1 VRGDESPVVLGV
13 DVGTTSTKVLAL
25 DRRGHEVAAASHG
38 YPLDEPSPG
47 RAEQD
52 PDAIVAAV
60 LAGIRD
66 VTAAIQVPVAGL
78 CLSTAM
84 HGVMALGPDDRPLT
98 PLVTWADQRAEAQAE
113 RLRAEVPQLH
123 RRTGTPLHAMSP
135 LAKLVWFRENEP
147 DVVRRAHRWV
157 GSKEYVLAHLCGVM
171 AVDHSA
177 ASTSGLLDL
186 SVLDWDAEALA
197 LAGVRPE
204 QLADLH
210 ETTDVLPRLTR
221 DTAAA
226 VGLPVDTRVVTGATD
241 GPLAALGLG
250 AVAPGVASC
259 SIGTS
264 AALRVTVD
272 RPQVDEAGALF
283 CYALTRDRWSV
294 GGAVNNGGS
303 VLDWLRAVLAPDVS
317 GMDDLLEAAAAV
329 PAGAQGLVM
338 LPYLLGERAPRWRGA
353 PRGAYVG
360 LTRAHGRGHLV
371 RAALEGSC
379 LQLAL
384 VLQALRAA
392 GHPVDEVR
400 ATGGFARSAL
410 WRQVLADTLGLPVR
424 FPAGH
429 QGSALGAAMLGM
441 HALGNP
447 GGLGPLDSMAGLV
460 RMESV
465 VDPQDAAVAAYAEL
479 RSVYSGLYDALT
491 PAWAALQ
498 RLAGG
503 RAYVAPGNASPP
515 LRRDP
520 PGPGR

>member
-1 VRGDESPVVLGV
+1 MRGGESPAVLGV
-13 DVGTTSTKVLAL
+13 DVGTTSTKVLAM
-25 DRRGHEVAAASHG
+25 DRDGQELAVASHG
-38 YPLDEPSPG
+38 YPLDEPFPG

-60 LAGIRD
+60 LAGVRD
-66 VTAAIQVPVAGL
+66 VTAAIRAPVAGL

-84 HGVMALGPDDRPLT
+84 HGLMALDSDDRPLT
-98 PLVTWADQRAEAQAE
+98 PVVTWADQRAEAQAE
-113 RLRAEVPQLH
+113 RLRTEAPHLH

-147 DVVRRAHRWV
+147 GIVRRAHRWV

-210 ETTDVLPRLTR
+210 ETTDVLPRLTP

-226 VGLPVDTRVVTGATD
+226 VGLPVDTPVVAGATD

-272 RPQVDEAGALF
+272 RPQVDEARALF

-303 VLDWLRAVLAPDVS
+303 VLDWLRAVLAPEVS
-317 GMDDLLEAAAAV
+317 ETEDLLAAAAAV
-329 PAGAQGLVM
+329 SPGADGLVM

-384 VLQALRAA
+384 VLQTLRAA

-410 WRQVLADTLGLPVR
+410 WRQVLADTLGLPVQ

-441 HALGNP
+441 HALGE
-447 GGLGPLDSMAGLV
+447 LGDLDRMAGLV
-460 RMESV
+460 RMASV
-465 VDPQDAAVAAYAEL
+465 VEPQDTAVAVYAEL
-479 RSVYSGLYDALT
+479 RQVYADLYDALT
-491 PAWAALQ
+491 PAWAALR

-503 RAYVAPGNASPP
+503 PAHT
-515 LRRDP
+515 
-520 PGPGR
+520 

>member
-1 VRGDESPVVLGV
+1 VLGV

-25 DRRGHEVAAASHG
+25 DRDGVEVAVASHG
-38 YPLDEPSPG
+38 YPLEEPSPG

-52 PDAIVAAV
+52 PDSIVAAV
-60 LAGIRD
+60 LAGLRD
-66 VTAAIQVPVAGL
+66 VTAAIQRPVAGL

-84 HGVMALGPDDRPLT
+84 HGLMALDARDRPLT

-113 RLRAEVPQLH
+113 RLRTEVPHLH

-135 LAKLVWFRENEP
+135 LAKLVWFREHEP

-157 GSKEYVLAHLCGVM
+157 GSKEYVLARLCGVM

-186 SVLDWDAEALA
+186 SVLAWDAEALA

-204 QLADLH
+204 QLAALH
-210 ETTDVLPRLTR
+210 ETTDVLPRLTS
-221 DTAAA
+221 DAAAA
-226 VGLPVDTRVVTGATD
+226 VGLPVDTPVVVGATD

-250 AVAPGVASC
+250 ALAPGVASC

-272 RPQVDEAGALF
+272 RPQVDEAQALF
-283 CYALTRDRWSV
+283 CYALTRDLWSV
-294 GGAVNNGGS
+294 GGAVSNGGS
-303 VLDWLRAVLAPDVS
+303 VLDWLRAVLASETSDTE
-317 GMDDLLEAAAAV
+317 DLLAAAAAV
-329 PAGAQGLVM
+329 PPGAEGLVM
-338 LPYLLGERAPRWRGA
+338 LPYLLGERAPRWRGT
-353 PRGAYVG
+353 PSGAYVG

-384 VLQALRAA
+384 VLQTLRAA

-410 WRQVLADTLGLPVR
+410 WRQVLADTLGMPVR
-424 FPAGH
+424 FPGGH

-441 HALGNP
+441 HALGE
-447 GGLGPLDSMAGLV
+447 LGSLDSMAGLV

-479 RSVYSGLYDALT
+479 RQVYSALYDALT
-491 PAWAALQ
+491 PAWAALR

-503 RAYVAPGNASPP
+503 RPQASSPPYPASPP

>member
-1 VRGDESPVVLGV
+1 MALERGGESPVVLGV
-13 DVGTTSTKVLAL
+13 DVGTTSTKVLAMGR
-25 DRRGHEVAAASHG
+25 DGQEIAIASHG

-52 PDAIVAAV
+52 PDVIAAAA
-60 LAGIRD
+60 LAGVRD
-66 VTAAIQVPVAGL
+66 VTAAIRRPVAGL

-84 HGVMALGPDDRPLT
+84 HGLIALDAHDRPLT

-113 RLRAEVPQLH
+113 RLRAEAPHLH

-157 GSKEYVLAHLCGVM
+157 GSKEYVLARLCGVL

-186 SVLDWDAEALA
+186 SGLRWDAEALD

-204 QLADLH
+204 QLGDLH
-210 ETTDVLPRLTR
+210 ETTDVLPRLR
-221 DTAAA
+221 SDTAAA
-226 VGLPVDTRVVTGATD
+226 VGLPVETPVVVGATD

-272 RPQVDEAGALF
+272 RPQVDEAQALF

-303 VLDWLRAVLAPDVS
+303 VLDWLRAVLAAEAS
-317 GMDDLLEAAAAV
+317 ETEDLLAAAAV
-329 PAGAQGLVM
+329 VPPGAEGLVM

-360 LTRAHGRGHLV
+360 LTRGHGRGHLV

-384 VLQALRAA
+384 VLQTLRAA

-424 FPAGH
+424 FPGGH
-429 QGSALGAAMLGM
+429 QGSALGAALLGM
-441 HALGNP
+441 HALGEFDS
-447 GGLGPLDSMAGLV
+447 LDAAAGLV

-465 VDPQDAAVAAYAEL
+465 VEPQDAAAAAYTEL
-479 RSVYSGLYDALT
+479 LQVYAGLYDALA
-491 PAWAALQ
+491 PAWAALR

-503 RAYVAPGNASPP
+503 RAQA
-515 LRRDP
+515 
-520 PGPGR
+520 